1 MTIQEQLSAELTDAM
16 KSQDAPRRDVIR
28 QIQTEVAT
36 TKSQPDFA
44 GEADDGFYQ
53 KIIAS
58 YVKKMD
64 KSRAEYAGVG
74 ERGEAMA
81 AKLAWEVEYLS
92 QWLPKKL
99 GEDQTRQLVLAAIE
113 ELGVAGEEKA
123 TGRVIGQL
131 MKSHGKDLD
140 GGLVSRLVRETLIG
154 G

>member
-1 MTIQEQLSAELTDAM
+1 MTIQEQLSAALTDAM
-16 KSQDAPRRDVIR
+16 KTQDASRRDVIR

-64 KSRAEYAGVG
+64 KSRAEYAGLG

-81 AKLAWEVEYLS
+81 EKLAWEVEYLS
-92 QWLPKKL
+92 QWLPTKL
-99 GEDQTRQLVLAAIE
+99 GEDETRQLVLAAIE
-113 ELGVAGEEKA
+113 DLGVAGEEKA

-140 GGLVSRLVRETLIG
+140 GGLVKRLVREALAG